1 MAAEAVVLRRPGSL
15 PPDNSFQM
23 KALSWMQRLA
33 GELFQGAHM
42 IAVSHG
48 LRGVNCKGTLAFL
61 SSDEKNKYRRKFS
74 QVFSAEPRRELKHG
88 VMFDSKECI

>member
-1 MAAEAVVLRRPGSL
+1 MAAETVVLRRPGSL

-23 KALSWMQRLA
+23 KALSWKQRLA

-61 SSDEKNKYRRKFS
+61 SSDEKNKYRHKFPH
-74 QVFSAEPRRELKHG
+74 VFSAEPRRELKHG

>member
-1 MAAEAVVLRRPGSL
+1 VAAEAVVLPRPRSL

-33 GELFQGAHM
+33 GELFQGVHM
-42 IAVSHG
+42 IAVSDG

-61 SSDEKNKYRRKFS
+61 SSDEKDKYRHKFS